1 VLAAAGGVLGVI
13 AGAAAAGAYATSQGW
28 TVVVPPVAMVGG
40 LAAALAIGALAG
52 LYPAARAAGVSPT
65 QALRTT

>member
-1 VLAAAGGVLGVI
+1 VLGVFGG
-13 AGAAAAGAYATSQGW
+13 ATAAAAFATSQGW
-28 TVVVPPVAMVGG
+28 TIVVPPSAMFGG
-40 LAAALAIGALAG
+40 LVAALVIGAVAG